1 MSSSRRFEDFEE
13 EWLRLGKRFSVNS
26 HSGSRKR
33 KLEEAEDS
41 IEVEVKRRKLIH
53 EDPEVDKDRVLMTLR
68 YLSGSFVSSVM
79 LMHKLWILNVK
90 FYNSSLSFII
100 ILVSFLYREPNP
112 EKMEKLAKRMVT
124 VSPRRG
130 TSKLPELV
138 SDPFE

>member
-1 MSSSRRFEDFEE
+1 M
-13 EWLRLGKRFSVNS
+13 
-26 HSGSRKR
+26 
-33 KLEEAEDS
+33 
-41 IEVEVKRRKLIH
+41 
-53 EDPEVDKDRVLMTLR
+53 DRVLMTLR

-124 VSPRRG
+124 VSLSFSTPPRRICIVPEVPPSFE
-130 TSKLPELV
+130 TSSREMSL
-138 SDPFE
+138 SFENHQVEISLENSRSISFPGASSAPLTED